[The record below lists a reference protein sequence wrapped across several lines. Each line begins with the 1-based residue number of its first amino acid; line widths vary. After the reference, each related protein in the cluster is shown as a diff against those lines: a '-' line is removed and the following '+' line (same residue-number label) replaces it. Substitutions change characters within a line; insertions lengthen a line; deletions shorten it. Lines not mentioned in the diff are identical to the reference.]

1 MKTIPFNIKNF
12 RSAYEKWV
20 KESLADYEAGNMTE
34 IVKKYPLIKS
44 TDIPWTPYTGNPSEQ
59 TFALITSGGIYL
71 KDQQP
76 AFDTHSIHGDTSFR
90 EIPRTAG
97 QADLD
102 ISHPHY
108 DHSLAKQDFNTI
120 FPLERFLELEVEGI
134 VGKVAHTH
142 YSFSYVNDAATL
154 AAKTI
159 PELLDRIKAQGVDVL
174 FFVPV

>member
-1 MKTIPFNIKNF
+1 MKTTPINLEKF
-12 RSAYEKWV
+12 RSAYETWV
-20 KESLADYEAGNMTE
+20 KESLSDYEAGNMTE
-34 IVKKYPLIKS
+34 IVKTYPLIES

-76 AFDTHSIHGDTSFR
+76 AFDNSSIHGDTSFR
-90 EIPRTAG
+90 EIPRTAR

-108 DHSLAKQDFNTI
+108 DHSYAKEDFNTI
-120 FPLERFLELEVEGI
+120 FPLERFLELEDEGV

-142 YSFSYVNDAATL
+142 YSFSYVNDVATL
-154 AAKTI
+154 AARTI
-159 PELLDRIKAQGVDVL
+159 PEALDCIKAQGVDVL
-174 FFVPV
+174 FLVPV